1 MTEHAEEIDG
11 GGAFHRGSLRHRE
24 EVEAVA
30 PCAASAA
37 FGQRERNRRGSA
49 FKLIAEGRAGALR
62 ECRNHRGE
70 FEGDTVDVEAFVIE
84 QWTFRRDGSGGR
96 VGCVLGR
103 EIQSG
108 TPIKS

>member
-1 MTEHAEEIDG
+1 M
-11 GGAFHRGSLRHRE
+11 GSEMCIRDSTL
-24 EVEAVA
+24 
-30 PCAASAA
+30 
-37 FGQRERNRRGSA
+37 RERG
-49 FKLIAEGRAGALR
+49 
-62 ECRNHRGE
+62 NHRGE

-84 QWTFRRDGSGGR
+84 QWTVRRDGSGGR